1 MLDTDNVIKDMVG
14 GIGSGSG
21 SGSGSGNPQQQS
33 PVQQAAPKVYTV
45 F

>member
-21 SGSGSGNPQQQS
+21 LGSGNPQQQS